1 MKKLWLVLA
10 VISGPLFA
18 QNTSFVSKKMTA
30 EFVGTIDPAQTSSQA
45 LGFLYPTGAPV
56 PGGEGYKSFIA
67 QQKQLQDYR

>member
-30 EFVGTIDPAQTSSQA
+30 EFVGTIEPDQTSSQA
-45 LGFLYPTGAPV
+45 LGFLYQTGAPV
-56 PGGEGYKSFIA
+56 PGGA
-67 QQKQLQDYR
+67 R